1 VTTGIQCRA
10 DPRCPLPAPAET
22 GLCRWHAKQAKATD
36 TGPAIG
42 TPGPARPA
50 WRAMSGEPEKELE
63 P

>member
-22 GLCRWHAKQAKATD
+22 GLCRCHAKQAMATD
-36 TGPAIG
+36 TGPAIRALG
-42 TPGPARPA
+42 LARQA
-50 WRAMSGEPEKELE
+50 WRALSGEPEKELE